1 MRLPRFDDRGS
12 TTVEAVL
19 VIPVLMLLLL
29 VAVQLALWSHA
40 SQVVH
45 TAASEGDASAR
56 SYGGGNQLGEARA
69 QQVLG
74 ASQST
79 VIGPAVRVTVLPGD
93 EVKVTVIATGFER
106 AGLPPIARRMRT
118 TAMLESAQAAR
129 LDLPRTEPARVE
141 PPRVEVVMEAPA
153 PEPVYAEPQP
163 VEVAPEPQHPQ
174 FEEPPIVATAHA
186 NGPTEPLFDDLD
198 VPPIL
203 KRDRRFVQ

>member
-56 SYGGGNQLGEARA
+56 SYGGGSQLGEARA
-69 QQVLG
+69 HQVLG

-79 VIGPAVRVTVLPGD
+79 VIGPAVQVTVLPGD
-93 EVKVTVIATGFER
+93 EVKVTVTAKAVSILPGIQFPVSATQ
-106 AGLPPIARRMRT
+106 AGTIQEFRG
-118 TAMLESAQAAR
+118 
-129 LDLPRTEPARVE
+129 
-141 PPRVEVVMEAPA
+141 
-153 PEPVYAEPQP
+153 
-163 VEVAPEPQHPQ
+163 
-174 FEEPPIVATAHA
+174 
-186 NGPTEPLFDDLD
+186 NG
-198 VPPIL
+198 
-203 KRDRRFVQ
+203 